1 MMPGI
6 KKSPK
11 RKVSGSSN
19 NGFTTIDNTQQKK
32 ISNKGGKTSHH
43 SGTVTKGS
51 KSTDKHKEIDDG
63 ESLDYFNP
71 RFW

>member
-11 RKVSGSSN
+11 RKISGSSN
-19 NGFTTIDNTQQKK
+19 NGFTIDNTQQKK
-32 ISNKGGKTSHH
+32 ISNKGKTSFH
-43 SGTVTKGS
+43 SGIFTKSS
-51 KSTDKHKEIDDG
+51 KSTDKHKEMDDM
-63 ESLDYFNP
+63 ESVDYFNP